1 MMKILII
8 GSKGFIGSHIVR
20 YFDKQHEVWQCD
32 VVTDYTTPRYMQI
45 DASNSDFNDVFEN
58 QQYDV
63 CINCSGAA
71 SVPDSLKHP
80 YRDFLLNTANVYAI
94 LNAIHIHCPACKFVN
109 LSSAAVYGNP
119 QTLPVNESASIAPMS
134 PYGRHKA
141 MAEAICKEFAEEFGI
156 PTCSLRIFS
165 AFGNGLRKQ
174 LFWDMNRKMTDTNEA
189 MFFGT
194 GDESRDFIH
203 IQDIARVV
211 ELVIRNADFKGE
223 AINVAN
229 GEAITIREAVNLFAK
244 LKGYRGQIVFNG
256 TVREGD
262 PRFWRADN
270 RILKEWGYMQTV
282 TLEQGLKDYIKWA
295 EENA

>member
-1 MMKILII
+1 MKILII
-8 GSKGFIGSHIVR
+8 GSKGFIGSHLVR

-45 DASNSDFNDVFEN
+45 DASNSDFNAVFET

-63 CINCSGAA
+63 CVNCSGAA
-71 SVPDSLKHP
+71 SVPDSLKYP
-80 YRDFLLNTANVYAI
+80 YRDFLLNTANVYAL
-94 LNAIHIHCPACKFVN
+94 LNAIHMHCPACKFIN

-119 QTLPVNESASIAPMS
+119 QSLPVTESAPIAPMS

-156 PTCSLRIFS
+156 SSCSLRIFS
-165 AFGNGLRKQ
+165 AFGSGLRKQ
-174 LFWDMNRKMTDTNEA
+174 IFWDMNRKMTDTAEA

-203 IQDIARVV
+203 IQDIAQVV
-211 ELVIRNADFKGE
+211 DLTIKNANFKGE

-229 GEAITIREAVNLFAK
+229 GEAITIRDAVNMFAK
-244 LKGYRGQIVFNG
+244 LKGYAGRIVFNG
-256 TVREGD
+256 LVREGD
-262 PRFWRADN
+262 PRFWEADI
-270 RILKEWGYMQTV
+270 RIIKEWGYKQIV
-282 TLEQGLKDYIKWA
+282 TLEQGLKEYIIWA
-295 EENA
+295 EKE